1 MKTIKSEHKEV
12 LNKLRELYV
21 ESGGRPLYIPE
32 DWGLNEYGKSKEGLE
47 IDFDYGVPGRLY
59 TEEGY
64 YMILGSNSVGNT
76 DYFWKLLNE
85 AFNVE
90 ILIPKRDDVETRK
103 RSELEFQ
110 LNSSGPYVRITSK

>member
-1 MKTIKSEHKEV
+1 MKSIIPEHKKI
-12 LNKLRELYV
+12 LDKLRELYV
-21 ESGGRPLYIPE
+21 ESGGKPLNKPE
-32 DWGLNEYGKSKEGLE
+32 DWGLNECGKSTKGLE

-64 YMILGSNSVGNT
+64 YMILGSSVVGDT
-76 DYFWKLLNE
+76 DKFWELLNE

-90 ILIPKRDDVETRK
+90 ILKPNRDDVETRK

-110 LNSSGPYVRITSK
+110 LSPSGPYVRITSK